1 MPKPSTSKIGAVTIR
16 TGRNGGK
23 QFIHA
28 TRTSSGM
35 KRTFYDYPPATRTG
49 RQAPKK

>member
-1 MPKPSTSKIGAVTIR
+1 MTKIGSVTIR

-23 QFIHA
+23 QFVHV

-35 KRTFYDYPPATRTG
+35 KRTFYDYPPPPARPPRVTR
-49 RQAPKK
+49 KK